1 VSEFDFSLVRLIFV
15 AEERVFTL
23 VLIAPLQ
30 VCSKVFYLSNTVLIA
45 PLQSPWSSVTQ
56 GPSLGQFLSDRAI
69 SKPNWDVMR
78 CQIAHPMAIE
88 CHMS

>member
-56 GPSLGQFLSDRAI
+56 GPFLGQFLSQGNVGMVKQNESRLEDI
-69 SKPNWDVMR
+69 SN
-78 CQIAHPMAIE
+78 I
-88 CHMS
+88 